1 MITRVTLIPVQIWS
15 DPIWW
20 QFVSDTLPE
29 MVFASAWTVLVTF
42 FVQLVGI
49 ATGTGTNTSP
59 ELVISAT
66 VRIAINSCLKYGMSD
81 FYNYRGNAVHVLW
94 QKNHSVDDI
103 LVFFCL
109 QVYVVYLILIL
120 VQIFNK
126 IASVLLY
133 ALMCCIYATL
143 FAVVIY
149 FCPRLINLMRPSLQR
164 HRGLAVRLIVATSVC
179 ILIFGI
185 HCINY
190 ARLVI
195 APPRKVYWWYQYG
208 SYLTVHGTFGYSK
221 SYLPIAHACICTFF

>member
-1 MITRVTLIPVQIWS
+1 M
-15 DPIWW
+15 
-20 QFVSDTLPE
+20 VSLVLPTY
-29 MVFASAWTVLVTF
+29 F
-42 FVQLVGI
+42 
-49 ATGTGTNTSP
+49 
-59 ELVISAT
+59 
-66 VRIAINSCLKYGMSD
+66 
-81 FYNYRGNAVHVLW
+81 
-94 QKNHSVDDI
+94 
-103 LVFFCL
+103 

-164 HRGLAVRLIVATSVC
+164 HRGLALRLIVATTVC

-208 SYLTVHGTFGYSK
+208 TYMYNRSVAIPTNQYLTGIDVFFFVI
-221 SYLPIAHACICTFF
+221 LPSLQES

>member
-1 MITRVTLIPVQIWS
+1 MSFHLLRILTQPVS
-15 DPIWW
+15 
-20 QFVSDTLPE
+20 FVLSTY
-29 MVFASAWTVLVTF
+29 F
-42 FVQLVGI
+42 
-49 ATGTGTNTSP
+49 
-59 ELVISAT
+59 
-66 VRIAINSCLKYGMSD
+66 
-81 FYNYRGNAVHVLW
+81 
-94 QKNHSVDDI
+94 
-103 LVFFCL
+103 

-164 HRGLAVRLIVATSVC
+164 HRGLALRLIVATTVC

-208 SYLTVHGTFGYSK
+208 TYMYCSYNRSVPISANLFLTGIDIFLVI
-221 SYLPIAHACICTFF
+221 LPSLQESWN